1 MAPYKSS
8 AGRNLGKLVKSYL
21 TGSIGGGIGAGGG
34 TSLIVTG
41 GQTTEPGNGYK
52 YHTFLSNGA
61 FVTTGDIAAV
71 DVLMVAGGGG
81 GGSGGGGT
89 GGGGGA
95 GGVRFYP
102 GLPVAEGEYNI
113 VIGQGGNGAAAYN
126 SGGSR
131 GGDTTAFGK
140 TANGGGHT
148 NYNSA
153 PQAPGGSGAG
163 ASYGAGSGTGNVGGD
178 DPLASPV
185 REGYNGGGGGG
196 GGAGENGQPTAG
208 GNGIQ
213 LPDFTGPLIG
223 QPALA
228 PYNGYYGGGGGTGK
242 DGTNGAPGGNGGGG
256 NGQSRNA
263 PNNGTVTDGVD
274 GLGGGGGGG
283 SNVGAGDGGKG
294 IVVVRYAV

>member
-21 TGSIGGGIGAGGG
+21 TGNIGDGIGGGSTTLTI
-34 TSLIVTG
+34 TG
-41 GQTTEPGNGYK
+41 GSTAEPGNGYK
-52 YHTFLSNGA
+52 YHVFLSDGA
-61 FVTTGDIAAV
+61 FVTTGDIAAA

-102 GLPVAEGEYNI
+102 DLPVAEGEYNI
-113 VIGQGGNGAAAYN
+113 VIG
-126 SGGSR
+126 SGGSGAPNYDDNGTR

-140 TANGGGHT
+140 TAKGGGHS
-148 NYNSA
+148 NYNYSTI
-153 PQAPGGSGAG
+153 APGGSGAG
-163 ASYGAGSGTGNVGGD
+163 ASYNTGNGSGNIGGD
-178 DPLASPV
+178 DPNANPV
-185 REGYNGGGGGG
+185 REGYDGGAGGG
-196 GGAGENGQPTAG
+196 GGAGQNGQPTAG

-213 LPDFTGPLIG
+213 LPAFTGNLIG
-223 QPALA
+223 QPALN
-228 PYNGYYGGGGGTGK
+228 PYSGYYGGGGGTGK
-242 DGTNGAPGGNGGGG
+242 DGTDGAPGGNGGGG

-263 PNNGTVTDGVD
+263 PSNGTVTPGVD

-283 SNVGAGDGGKG
+283 SNLGAGNGGKG
-294 IVVVRYAV
+294 IVVVRYSV